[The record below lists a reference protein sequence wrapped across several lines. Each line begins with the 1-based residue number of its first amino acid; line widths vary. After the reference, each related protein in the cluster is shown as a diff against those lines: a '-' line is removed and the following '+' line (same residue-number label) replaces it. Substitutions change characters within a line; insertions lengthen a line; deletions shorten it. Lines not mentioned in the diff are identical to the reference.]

1 MLQQENKNNAAL
13 MVLEKALNT
22 FPNNERMLYVKL
34 LSEINLNQPNEAMNT
49 CRILLQIS
57 PNNNNY
63 LQIFQRLQQ
72 GS

>member
-1 MLQQENKNNAAL
+1 
-13 MVLEKALNT
+13 
-22 FPNNERMLYVKL
+22 MLYVKL